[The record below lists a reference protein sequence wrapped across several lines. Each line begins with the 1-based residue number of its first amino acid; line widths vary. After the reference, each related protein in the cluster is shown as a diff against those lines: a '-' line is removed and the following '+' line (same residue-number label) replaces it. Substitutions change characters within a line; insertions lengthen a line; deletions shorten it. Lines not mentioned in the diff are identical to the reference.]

1 MNQPCVIFD
10 MDGVLV
16 DSYHAHFESWQR
28 VAAERGVTYTEKE
41 FAWSFGR
48 TSREIIKG
56 TWGRGDLDDATIAAI
71 DSRKEALFREIIGRR
86 FPVMDGA
93 RELLDAL
100 RAAGFRIAVGSSAPP
115 ENVALVLDRFGGA
128 HRFDGIVNGMDV
140 HRGKPDP
147 EVFLLAAE
155 RAGAAPADCVVI
167 EDARPG
173 IEAARRAG
181 MASVALV
188 STGRSEDDFRPA
200 HPDVVVRSLR
210 ELNPMVLAE
219 LVSRRTAGR

>member
-1 MNQPCVIFD
+1 MTRCAIFD

-28 VAAERGVTYTEKE
+28 VAAEQGVSYTEE
-41 FAWSFGR
+41 QFAWSFGR

-56 TWGRGDLDDATIAAI
+56 TWGRGELDDAAIAAI
-71 DSRKEALFREIIGRR
+71 DSRKEALFREIIGRS

-93 RELLDAL
+93 GALLDAL

-115 ENVALVLDRFGGA
+115 ENVALVLDRFGGPA
-128 HRFDGIVNGMDV
+128 RFDGVVNGMDV

-155 RAGAAPADCVVI
+155 RAGAAPADCVVV

-181 MASVALV
+181 MAAVALV
-188 STGRSEDDFRPA
+188 STGRSENDFRPV
-200 HPDVVVRSLR
+200 HPDLVVHSLR
-210 ELNPMVLAE
+210 ELSPALLAE
-219 LVSRRTAGR
+219 LVAKR